1 MKRYIKLSLLLLLL
15 PLFIK
20 NVYAEEIIEKE
31 INSPLVEITEE
42 TISMNDIENTFDD
55 KNQDINEE
63 ELSKDNMTGTE
74 DNISEENNQELKSEE
89 ENNNEKLEEKEEVS
103 LELVLEVIDESY
115 ELDLN
120 ETDALEDEENNSKI
134 KEELETIIEEKL
146 KENNYDLLSMGYSYK
161 INWNYF
167 NNNNKNSYTL
177 EIYDINNNLIDSTEL
192 EVKYNNS
199 NIWNEEDNNK
209 VEEFIKKIQTNIQKK
224 YTLDEFIQNRKEN
237 KDLYYNLQEEL
248 DKLFK
253 DSDINYY
260 LLPIAKTSNLL
271 SNSITE
277 KIVLS
282 INNVIYKTISIEN
295 GYITEI
301 DVPGEENEK
310 EYIETYFKDK
320 LKEYNYS
327 GIFKNIKYVPD
338 EQTIFITTEQEEIS
352 LGKININKINKEY
365 NILEG
370 NNSTITTEDNLQIK
384 TDGNLNELKRIE
396 INSVELNQKYYNTS
410 NNILL
415 IKNEFIKALTP
426 GKYNLELIFKTGRS
440 KTIINVIKKNPVI
453 INKPNTEQQRPIISR
468 PIYNNN
474 YNNYNTY
481 NTYENIE
488 DQSKLDELNE
498 QIEEEKEEQ
507 EETDLKET
515 DINLDNILEVD
526 KGNEDNA
533 DSKEEQQKEDNSFME
548 RLKSRYVPIIIVVIA
563 VLVGGIT
570 AYVYL
575 KAREEKIL

>member
-146 KENNYDLLSMGYSYK
+146 KENNYDLLSMGYRYK

-177 EIYDINNNLIDSTEL
+177 EIYDINNNLTDSTEL

-253 DSDINYY
+253 DSVINYY
-260 LLPIAKTSNLL
+260 LLPITKISNLL

-320 LKEYNYS
+320 LKEYDCLE
-327 GIFKNIKYVPD
+327 IFKNIKYISD
-338 EQTIFITTEQEEIS
+338 EQTIFIVTEQEDIS

-415 IKNEFIKALTP
+415 IKNEFIKALAP

-453 INKPNTEQQRPIISR
+453 INKPNTEPQRPIISR

-481 NTYENIE
+481 NTGENIE

-498 QIEEEKEEQ
+498 QIEEEQEEQ

-526 KGNEDNA
+526 KENEDNA

>member
-20 NVYAEEIIEKE
+20 NVYAEEIIEKN
-31 INSPLVEITEE
+31 ITSPQIEITED
-42 TISMNDIENTFDD
+42 TISINDMENTFDD

-89 ENNNEKLEEKEEVS
+89 EYNNDEKLEEKEDVS

-134 KEELETIIEEKL
+134 KEELTTIIEEKL

-167 NNNNKNSYTL
+167 DNNNKNSYTL
-177 EIYDINNNLIDSTEL
+177 GIYDINNNLIASTEL

-209 VEEFIKKIQTNIQKK
+209 VEEFIKRIQNTFQKK
-224 YTLDEFIQNRKEN
+224 YTLDEFILNKKEN

-253 DSDINYY
+253 SSGINYY
-260 LLPIAKTSNLL
+260 LLPITKISNLL

-282 INNVIYKTISIEN
+282 IDNVIYKTISIEN

-310 EYIETYFKDK
+310 EYIETYFAEK
-320 LKEYNYS
+320 LKEYDCS
-327 GIFKNIKYVPD
+327 EIFKNIKYISD
-338 EQTIFITTEQEEIS
+338 EQTIFIATEQEDIS
-352 LGKININKINKEY
+352 LGKIRINKINKEY

-384 TDGNLNELKRIE
+384 IDGNLNELKRIE
-396 INSVELNQKYYNTS
+396 INAVELNPKYYNVS

-426 GKYNLELIFKTGRS
+426 GKYNLELIFKAGRS

-453 INKPNTEQQRPIISR
+453 INKPNTEPQRPIISR

-488 DQSKLDELNE
+488 EQSKLDEQNE
-498 QIEEEKEEQ
+498 QTEEEQ
-507 EETDLKET
+507 EATDLKET

-526 KGNEDNA
+526 KENKDNA

-548 RLKSRYVPIIIVVIA
+548 RLKSRYVPIIIVIIA